1 MAKKHRSILERLN
14 PSQSALLEVVVLF
27 LPAVPAYLWVWPVLE
42 GTPLFVFQCLVYG
55 YVLVGT
61 LWIGLRRWNLHQL
74 GLNLKG
80 VGVSLVCALAILAG
94 RLMIIFSVKWTIYP
108 AHYDWI
114 DLIGQ
119 VLFYFGLVGLVE
131 ELLFRGLVYH
141 ALEQWL
147 GSRWAICGS
156 AFGFMLWHIFGQGL
170 LIGVTM
176 FVIGLIF
183 ALIRWR
189 AGGILG
195 LIGLHA
201 LWDLESVLLVTD
213 SNASI
218 ANLSRPEIPYP
229 GLTITGLVLMLAVP
243 FYLWIIHDRLF
254 SAQR

>member
-1 MAKKHRSILERLN
+1 MFERLN
-14 PSQSALLEVVVLF
+14 PRLNPSVGVLLEVVVLF
-27 LPAVPAYLWVWPVLE
+27 LPAIPAYLWVWPVLE

-61 LWIGLRRWNLHQL
+61 LWIGLRRWNLRQL
-74 GLNLKG
+74 GLNFKG
-80 VGVSLVCALAILAG
+80 VGVSLVCALVILAG
-94 RLMIIFSVKWTIYP
+94 RLLIILSIKWTIYP
-108 AHYDWI
+108 AHYNWI

-119 VLFYFGLVGLVE
+119 VMYYFGLVGLVE

-147 GSRWAICGS
+147 GSRWAIWGS

-170 LIGVTM
+170 LIGVTT

-195 LIGLHA
+195 LIVLHA
-201 LWDLESVLLVTD
+201 LYDLETLLLVTD
-213 SNASI
+213 SNAQI

-229 GLTITGLVLMLAVP
+229 ILTIAGLIMMLVIP
-243 FYLWIIHDRLF
+243 FYLWKFYGYGHTPTR
-254 SAQR
+254 A